1 MERKEGGDDMLGNV
15 ENNMSENKLLRKRSK
30 LREEI
35 TKEEL
40 LKRIENLEAGKGV
53 FLTDEEFE
61 KQSEE
66 D

>member
-1 MERKEGGDDMLGNV
+1 MLGNV
-15 ENNMSENKLLRKRSK
+15 ENNMSEKKVLRKRSK

-35 TKEEL
+35 TKEDL

-61 KQSEE
+61 RQSEE